1 MTLGLG
7 LDIVHVPDFEA
18 RLRDEFF
25 VAATFT
31 TRERA
36 YCDSQPGEL
45 RQAHAYAGRYAAK
58 EALAKAVDQARSL
71 LQVEAP
77 GGDLKL
83 IEVLPTTAGPPQLVL
98 AEAVTKWMQ
107 LHRLRPPMLTIS
119 HDGPVAAA
127 VVLIAGS
134 P

>member
-7 LDIVHVPDFEA
+7 LDVVHVPDFEV

-25 VAATFT
+25 VKATFT
-31 TRERA
+31 ARERA
-36 YCDSQPGEL
+36 YCDSQPGTV
-45 RQAHAYAGRYAAK
+45 RKTHAYAGRYAAK
-58 EALAKAVDQARSL
+58 EALVKALDQARSV
-71 LQVEAP
+71 LQVAAP
-77 GGDLKL
+77 GGGLDL

-98 AEAVTKWMQ
+98 AEGVAKWMQ

>member
-7 LDIVHVPDFEA
+7 LDIVHVPDFEL
-18 RLRDEFF
+18 RLKDDFF

-31 TRERA
+31 ARERA
-36 YCDSQPGEL
+36 YCDAQPGSV
-45 RQAHAYAGRYAAK
+45 RTAHAYAGRYAAK
-58 EALAKAVDQARSL
+58 EALVKALDQARGL
-71 LQVEAP
+71 LQIDAP
-77 GGDLKL
+77 GGGLDL

-98 AEAVTKWMQ
+98 DETVTEWMERNQ
-107 LHRLRPPMLTIS
+107 MRSPLLTIS

-127 VVLIAGS
+127 VVLIAGL